1 MKNKKFLKNFS
12 LNLIDNDVRVYFI
25 FVLFF
30 ITNFLDLFGIFMIL
44 PIMDQ
49 LLDVN
54 NSFLPKVFFLNN
66 DLINK
71 NLVLFFILIY
81 FIKFLFLVF
90 GHWYQNIT
98 IYDIQNKLNL
108 KYLNSKF
115 SNSYGNWAKKKSS
128 FFFQLIV
135 NETANFCTHLL
146 IPLITLI
153 SELFFV
159 AIIFAMGLFIF
170 SEKIFYVLIFFIF
183 FCYFYYSIFLKIFV
197 KNLGRQRAFH
207 DRNRI
212 ETLNE
217 TILNFR
223 EIKLYVKEKF
233 FVNKFKLH
241 DRLYSRILALIALL
255 GQMPRL
261 LIEIL
266 TISSISFFLLYAQH
280 NKLDLNTLIPIATLL
295 LVATLRLMPSFNR
308 IVNSLQ
314 QIQYGKASLQILN
327 SFSSNK
333 KLELKKIQKNKKF
346 SSLKSIKLKNI
357 SFSYQKIKILKNVNL
372 KLEIGKIYGITGD
385 SGSGKTTLLN
395 IISGLEKIQ
404 AGEIIVNGNKEK
416 IDNDRNWFSNIAY
429 ISQDTKLINYSVLNN
444 ITFNISGQITN
455 ISKIKKILKL
465 AQLDSF
471 IKKNKKGI
479 GTIVGDRGSNVS
491 SGQAQRILI
500 ARALF
505 FDRKIIILDE
515 ATSAL
520 DKKNEVKI
528 FNMIK
533 KLKEN
538 RIIIIVSH
546 NSDNINFC
554 DKIYK
559 ITNE

>member
-1 MKNKKFLKNFS
+1 MKNKKFLKDFS
-12 LNLIDNDVRVYFI
+12 LKLIDNDVRVYYI

-44 PIMDQ
+44 PIMNQ

-54 NSFLPKVFFLNN
+54 NSFLHKVFFLNN

-71 NLVLFFILIY
+71 NLVLFFVLIY

-90 GHWYQNIT
+90 SHWYQNIT

-159 AIIFAMGLFIF
+159 AIIFAMGFFIF

-197 KNLGRQRAFH
+197 KNLGRQRVFH
-207 DRNRI
+207 DKNRI
-212 ETLNE
+212 EILNE
-217 TILNFR
+217 IILNFR

-266 TISSISFFLLYAQH
+266 TISSISFFLLYAQY

-327 SFSSNK
+327 SFSNNK

-357 SFSYQKIKILKNVNL
+357 SFSYQKRKILKNVNL

-395 IISGLEKIQ
+395 IIAGLQKIQ
-404 AGEIIVNGNKEK
+404 AGEIVINGNKEK
-416 IDNDRNWFSNIAY
+416 IDNNRNWFSNIAY
-429 ISQDTKLINYSVLNN
+429 ISQDTKLINYSILNN
-444 ITFNISGQITN
+444 ITLNISGQITN

-465 AQLDSF
+465 AQLYSF
-471 IKKNKKGI
+471 IKKSKKGI
-479 GTIVGDRGSNVS
+479 GTAVGDRGSNVS

-515 ATSAL
+515 ATNAL
-520 DKKNEVKI
+520 DKKNEIKI

-546 NSDNINFC
+546 NNDNINFC

-559 ITNE
+559 ITNG

>member
-1 MKNKKFLKNFS
+1 
-12 LNLIDNDVRVYFI
+12 VEI
-25 FVLFF
+25 FF
-30 ITNFLDLFGIFMIL
+30 
-44 PIMDQ
+44 
-49 LLDVN
+49 
-54 NSFLPKVFFLNN
+54 
-66 DLINK
+66 
-71 NLVLFFILIY
+71 
-81 FIKFLFLVF
+81 
-90 GHWYQNIT
+90 
-98 IYDIQNKLNL
+98 
-108 KYLNSKF
+108 
-115 SNSYGNWAKKKSS
+115 
-128 FFFQLIV
+128 
-135 NETANFCTHLL
+135 
-146 IPLITLI
+146 
-153 SELFFV
+153 
-159 AIIFAMGLFIF
+159 AIGFFIF

-197 KNLGRQRAFH
+197 KNLGRQRVFH
-207 DRNRI
+207 DKNRI
-212 ETLNE
+212 EILNE
-217 TILNFR
+217 IILNFR

-266 TISSISFFLLYAQH
+266 TISSISFFLLYAQY

-327 SFSSNK
+327 SFSNNK

-357 SFSYQKIKILKNVNL
+357 SFSYQKRKILKNVNL

-395 IISGLEKIQ
+395 IIAGLEKIQ
-404 AGEIIVNGNKEK
+404 AGEIVINGNKEK
-416 IDNDRNWFSNIAY
+416 IDNNRNWFSNIAY
-429 ISQDTKLINYSVLNN
+429 ISQDTKLINYSILNN
-444 ITFNISGQITN
+444 ITLNISGEITN

-471 IKKNKKGI
+471 IKKSKKGI
-479 GTIVGDRGSNVS
+479 GTAVGDRGSNVS

-515 ATSAL
+515 ATNAL
-520 DKKNEVKI
+520 DKKNEIKI

-546 NSDNINFC
+546 NKDNINFC

-559 ITNE
+559 ITNG

>member
-1 MKNKKFLKNFS
+1 MKNFS
-12 LNLIDNDVRVYFI
+12 LNLIDNDSRIYFI
-25 FVLFF
+25 LILLF
-30 ITNFLDLFGIFMIL
+30 ISNFLDLIGIYMIL
-44 PIMDQ
+44 PIMKQ
-49 LLDVN
+49 LLN
-54 NSFLPKVFFLNN
+54 INYSFLPKVFFLNN
-66 DLINK
+66 DIINE
-71 NLVLFFILIY
+71 NLVLFFISIYLFKFSFLILIY
-81 FIKFLFLVF
+81 
-90 GHWYQNIT
+90 WYQNKT

-108 KYLNSKF
+108 KFLNSRF
-115 SNSYGNWAKKKSS
+115 QNNYADWVGKKSS
-128 FFFQLIV
+128 FFLQLIV
-135 NETANFCTHLL
+135 NETSNFCTHVLM
-146 IPLITLI
+146 PLITLI
-153 SELFFV
+153 SEIFFIAILFVFG
-159 AIIFAMGLFIF
+159 IFIF
-170 SEKIFYVLIFFIF
+170 SEKIIYVLIFFIF
-183 FCYFYYSIFLKIFV
+183 FCYFYYSIFLKVLV
-197 KNLGRQRAFH
+197 KNLGRQRALN
-207 DRNRI
+207 DKKRI
-212 ETLNE
+212 AILNE
-217 TILNFR
+217 IILNFR
-223 EIKLYVKEKF
+223 EIKLYVKEKNF
-233 FVNKFKLH
+233 LDRFKLH
-241 DRLYSRILALIALL
+241 DRLYSKMIAIIALL
-255 GQMPRL
+255 GQIPRL

-266 TISSISFFLLYAQH
+266 VVFSISLSLLYAKYSQ
-280 NKLDLNTLIPIATLL
+280 LDLNALIPIASML

-327 SFSSNK
+327 TFSNNK
-333 KLELKKIQKNKKF
+333 KLVIKKIDKDKKIF
-346 SSLKSIKLKNI
+346 SLKNI
-357 SFSYQKIKILKNVNL
+357 NLKNVSFSYQKRKILKNVNL
-372 KLEIGKIYGITGD
+372 KLEIGKIYGIVGE

-444 ITFNISGQITN
+444 ITFNISSQIIN

-559 ITNE
+559 INNQ